1 MKNVHQQNN
10 RRTFAFLKDR
20 NIFNGGHSKDGLKEA
35 LTRLEQKTE
44 YDDRARKGF
53 KKAKKK

>member
-20 NIFNGGHSKDGLKEA
+20 NLFNGGRGKGGLKEA
-35 LTRLEQKTE
+35 LSRMEQKTE
-44 YDDRARKGF
+44 YGDRARKGS
-53 KKAKKK
+53 KKAKRK